1 MVPFVTVDCHEIR
14 EVRAMGTKLGYPVWD
29 ADNHLY
35 EAVDAYTRHLPKRYE
50 GAIRFV
56 DVNGRDKLEILGKV
70 SETIPNPTYVVIPT
84 PGAWTEY
91 FRGNNP
97 EGKSLRELAAPIRCP
112 DEFRRPDLRLRLMDE
127 QGIDGCVLFPTTA
140 GLLEEHMKADLEL
153 THAVVHAYNEWLLED
168 WTFDYEGRIIP
179 TPVVTLPDV
188 RARSPSSSGA
198 STAGRR
204 PCSSVPPRCRS
215 PTARRCHRRT
225 RSSTRS
231 GSCARSAGDLGDDAQ
246 RRLRLRPLRDRLGAR
261 ARRVPG
267 LQPDR
272 SSAPSSTRRA
282 ATSSTRWPR
291 WSRHGLFERFPH
303 LRMGVVENGGA
314 WVPRLLD
321 GFDRVYKKMP
331 GRFDEHPSDTLRR
344 HVWINP
350 FHEDDM
356 RYLVDAL
363 GADRVL
369 FGSDFPHPEG
379 LGDPLEFVDELADL
393 APPVV
398 EQVMGGN
405 LQTLLALD
413 TAGR

>member
-1 MVPFVTVDCHEIR
+1 
-14 EVRAMGTKLGYPVWD
+14 MGTKLEYPVWD
-29 ADNHLY
+29 ADNHIY

-112 DEFRRPDLRLRLMDE
+112 DEFRRPDSGLRLMDE

-188 RARSPSSSGA
+188 RAAVAELEWCLDRGA
-198 STAGRR
+198 KTVLIR
-204 PCSSVPPRCRS
+204 PAPVPQPDGSSVS
-215 PTARRCHRRT
+215 PGYPQFDPFWELCE
-225 RSSTRS
+225 
-231 GSCARSAGDLGDDAQ
+231 SAGDLGDDAQ

-267 LQPDR
+267 LQPDDLPLLPLR
-272 SSAPSSTRRA
+272 GEPPHLRHARRAGRPRALRAVPAPADGRRRERRRVGAAPARLPSTASTRRCRDA
-282 ATSSTRWPR
+282 STSTPATRCGDTCGSTRSTRTTCATSSTRSAP
-291 WSRHGLFERFPH
+291 
-303 LRMGVVENGGA
+303 
-314 WVPRLLD
+314 
-321 GFDRVYKKMP
+321 
-331 GRFDEHPSDTLRR
+331 
-344 HVWINP
+344 
-350 FHEDDM
+350 
-356 RYLVDAL
+356 
-363 GADRVL
+363 DRVL

-393 APPVV
+393 APSVV

-413 TAGR
+413 TAGH